1 MIHVKLSASTRE
13 SQLVLRQIS
22 ICHLN
27 VNISQLS
34 LINHSCYCKAQQEA
48 SHNRAQVFISAKR
61 MHVTVNS
68 KTSMGI
74 KRLRLYLY
82 SSRYIWKQFF
92 FFGLPLTLRQ
102 CVLRKQ
108 SLSKTLSQSDAFE
121 NTRSIRKWQRMLSH
135 VTQYTLPDKKK
146 KKNLNKQMC
155 CQ

>member
-92 FFGLPLTLRQ
+92 FLWPSAYTETVCLTKTKLIKDALPKWCIWKHQ
-102 CVLRKQ
+102 KY
-108 SLSKTLSQSDAFE
+108 SKMT
-121 NTRSIRKWQRMLSH
+121 TH
-135 VTQYTLPDKKK
+135 VKSCDTCCTNIHCPTKKK
-146 KKNLNKQMC
+146 KKI
-155 CQ
+155 